1 MKRQIPW
8 LMIIVLL
15 GFFSLMGCAAP
26 LEVTQNG
33 FKQAEESSSI
43 PHPVEVEK
51 NGEHHVTMMP
61 MILDPGLWGVE
72 GFSHKDLDVGIFPV
86 ITDGKIKGYAI
97 ITEANLWADQ
107 VMWAIVVGKKSDIG
121 RVAYLSRDGH
131 TIHDISGEEFTYD
144 SEKFEKDANYKN
156 QIFSAVGMTVE
167 EIESFWRK
175 YSEARGLEIPAD
187 FQFVEEIKVGSDRWG
202 EFKAQLATRLTENC
216 KMPDGQIRSGFMSLE
231 DFRKEASK
239 NNGATLS
246 QRFSR
251 GVFVP
256 AAVDPITLGV
266 GTVGSF
272 LNGLIAASNGPME
285 GFYSMA
291 ECRRGDLKPR
301 FREMSK
307 NFKSLLMLR
316 DQQIYAMQQK
326 ILQMGGTP

>member
-1 MKRQIPW
+1 MKRHLWILLVLIP
-8 LMIIVLL
+8 VLFL
-15 GFFSLMGCAAP
+15 ASCAAP
-26 LEVTQNG
+26 VKVTQNG

-43 PHPVEVEK
+43 PHPVEIEK
-51 NGEHHVTMMP
+51 DGAQHVTMLP
-61 MILDPGLWGVE
+61 IILDPGLWGVE

-86 ITDGKIKGYAI
+86 ITDGKVKGYAL

-131 TIHDISGEEFTYD
+131 TIHDISGEEFAYD
-144 SEKFEKDANYKN
+144 PDKFEKDVNYKK
-156 QIFSAVGMTVE
+156 QLFSAVGMSIQEVE
-167 EIESFWRK
+167 AFWRK
-175 YSEARGLEIPAD
+175 YSEARGLEIPAN
-187 FQFVEEIKVGSDRWG
+187 FQFVEEIKIGTPRWE
-202 EFKAQLATRLTENC
+202 EFKAQLATRLTENY

-239 NNGATLS
+239 NNGATPS